1 MGSSDCAF
9 HGIIE
14 GSTVRVTLGYN
25 DGQIICSDEGII
37 IGFTDGEA
45 LGSTLG
51 LDDGVALCLQE

>member
-1 MGSSDCAF
+1 M
-9 HGIIE
+9 IE
-14 GSTVRVTLGYN
+14 GSTLGVSLVSH
-25 DGQIICSDEGII
+25 DCETIFSDEGII